1 MACNAC
7 MSGLFKE
14 KLGRCKQCMLINLV
28 MLIGFFAVYMM
39 VDIEQWLA
47 VQQVTFL
54 MFFAITAILMALHLL
69 LWCFYRLTDKH

>member
-7 MSGLFKE
+7 MSSLFKE

-39 VDIEQWLA
+39 VDIEQWLV

-69 LWCFYRLTDKH
+69 LWCFYRLTDKY